1 MASRRAGTATNFSRA
16 ERTCGCIQTSAV
28 CGSHHSANEV
38 TACPSG
44 RCARRCFGLL
54 ATAGGHA
61 FFRGTRSCRG
71 FAKYAV
77 DDTLVVAFVAFGER
91 ASIVGDDSNVFLF

>member
-1 MASRRAGTATNFSRA
+1 MRVA
-16 ERTCGCIQTSAV
+16 
-28 CGSHHSANEV
+28 
-38 TACPSG
+38 
-44 RCARRCFGLL
+44 ARRYRDKLLQSRKDLWLHSDFCGLWVTSFCERSDSVSIGPL
-54 ATAGGHA
+54 RASMLRSARNGGWTR